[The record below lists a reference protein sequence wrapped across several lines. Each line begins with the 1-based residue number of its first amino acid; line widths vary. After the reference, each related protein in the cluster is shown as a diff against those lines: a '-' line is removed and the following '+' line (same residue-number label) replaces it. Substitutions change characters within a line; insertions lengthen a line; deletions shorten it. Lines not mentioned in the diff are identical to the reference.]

1 MRDVVLYTR
10 ARCCLCDE
18 ALAVIERAGQRV
30 DFQLSI
36 VDIDGDPAL
45 VAAYGD
51 TVPVVTVDGRM
62 HAKYRVDEEAF
73 VRRLGGGD
81 GAAA

>member
-1 MRDVVLYTR
+1 MREVVFYTR

-18 ALAVIERAGQRV
+18 ALAVIERAGRRV
-30 DFQLSI
+30 SFELSS

-51 TVPVVTVDGRM
+51 KVPVVTVDGRL
-62 HAKYRVDEEAF
+62 HAKYRVDEDAF
-73 VRRLGGGD
+73 VRRLVGPN
-81 GAAA
+81 GATA